1 MLRTIRSEQLLPGM
15 YVSRLLGPWMQ
26 HPFWRSSFLADADDI
41 ARIHASVVT
50 HVVVDTERGT
60 AAMDGLD
67 DEIGDVPACEGG
79 EEDAAAI
86 LDAPPPAEPR
96 GEGAPEY
103 AEDASAVAPQPVH
116 QPIADEIANARR
128 ICEEGIDTV
137 RSMFQE
143 VRLGKALDAE
153 AVLPMV
159 VSIRDSVMRN
169 PHALISVA
177 RLKTADTYTYL
188 HSVAVC
194 ALMTALAHQLGLS
207 DEDTM
212 VAALGGL
219 LHDMGKA
226 AVPPAILN
234 KPGRLTD
241 TEFDVIRL
249 HPEQGQALLIAAGMN
264 NRPVLDIVLHHHEK
278 VDGTGYPHRL
288 AGNAIPRLARMGAVC
303 DVYDAITS
311 NRPYKQG
318 WDPAESLRR
327 MASWEGHFDPAIF
340 QPFVKSLGIYPVGSL
355 VRLAS
360 NQLAVVTEQNPA
372 SLLTPRV
379 RVFYSIKHHRHV
391 LMQDVDLGVEGCG
404 DRIVGLESA
413 EKWDFRELE
422 KVWMA

>member
-1 MLRTIRSEQLLPGM
+1 MLRTIPSEQLLPGM

-26 HPFWRSSFLADADDI
+26 HPFWRSSFLADTDDI
-41 ARIHASVVT
+41 ARIRASVVT
-50 HVVVDTERGT
+50 HVVIDTSRGNV
-60 AAMDGLD
+60 AMDDVAD
-67 DEIGDVPACEGG
+67 DEASGEDDAQHAPAVAD
-79 EEDAAAI
+79 DAAPA
-86 LDAPPPAEPR
+86 LPAEPR
-96 GEGAPEY
+96 GDSAPEHP
-103 AEDASAVAPQPVH
+103 ADTSASPPQAVH
-116 QPIADEIANARR
+116 RPIADEIATARR
-128 ICEEGIDTV
+128 ICEEGTDTI

-188 HSVAVC
+188 HSVAVS
-194 ALMTALAHQLGLS
+194 ALMTVLARQLGLS

-241 TEFDVIRL
+241 GELDVIRR
-249 HPEQGQALLIAAGMN
+249 HPEQGQALLVAAGLN
-264 NRPVLDIVLHHHEK
+264 SRPVLDIVLYHHEK
-278 VDGTGYPHRL
+278 VDGSGYPQRL
-288 AGNAIPRLARMGAVC
+288 AGDAIPRLAKMGAVC

-318 WDPAESLRR
+318 WDPAESLKR
-327 MASWEGHFDPAIF
+327 MATWEGHFDQAIF

-360 NQLAVVTEQNPA
+360 DQLAVVSEQNPA

-379 RVFYSIKHHRHV
+379 RVFYSAKHHRHV
-391 LMQDVDLGVEGCG
+391 LMQDIDLGAEGCR
-404 DRIVGLESA
+404 DRITGLESP

>member
-26 HPFWRSSFLADADDI
+26 HPFWRSSFLADSDDI
-41 ARIHASVVT
+41 ARIRASVVT
-50 HVVVDTERGT
+50 HVVIDTLRGNV
-60 AAMDGLD
+60 
-67 DEIGDVPACEGG
+67 EV
-79 EEDAAAI
+79 DAAAGEDDEATGED
-86 LDAPPPAEPR
+86 DAQGAPAAADAAPAALPAEPR
-96 GEGAPEY
+96 SGDMPEH
-103 AEDASAVAPQPVH
+103 AAGTPPSKPPH
-116 QPIADEIANARR
+116 RPIADEIATARR
-128 ICEEGIDTV
+128 ICEEGADTV

-188 HSVAVC
+188 HSVAVS
-194 ALMTALAHQLGLS
+194 ALMTVLARQLGLS

-241 TEFDVIRL
+241 GEFDVIRR
-249 HPEQGQALLIAAGMN
+249 HPEQGQALLVAAGLN
-264 NRPVLDIVLHHHEK
+264 SRPVLDIVLHHHEK
-278 VDGTGYPHRL
+278 IDGTGYPQRL
-288 AGNAIPRLARMGAVC
+288 AGDAIPRLAKMGAVC

-318 WDPAESLRR
+318 WDPAESLKR
-327 MASWEGHFDPAIF
+327 MATWEGHFDPAIF

-360 NQLAVVTEQNPA
+360 DHLAVVTEQNPA

-379 RVFYSIKHHRHV
+379 RVFYSAKHHRHV
-391 LMQDVDLGVEGCG
+391 LMQDIDLGAEGCR
-404 DRIVGLESA
+404 DRITGLESP

>member
-26 HPFWRSSFLADADDI
+26 HPFWRSSFLADTNDI
-41 ARIHASVVT
+41 ARIRASVVT
-50 HVVVDTERGT
+50 HVVIDTLRGNV
-60 AAMDGLD
+60 AM
-67 DEIGDVPACEGG
+67 
-79 EEDAAAI
+79 DAAAGDEASGEDDDQPAPAI
-86 LDAPPPAEPR
+86 ADAVPALPAEPR
-96 GEGAPEY
+96 GDSAPEH
-103 AEDASAVAPQPVH
+103 AAGLPALPPQAAH
-116 QPIADEIANARR
+116 RPIADEIATARR
-128 ICEEGIDTV
+128 ICEEGADTV

-143 VRLGKALDAE
+143 VRLGKALDAD

-177 RLKTADTYTYL
+177 RLKTADNYTYL
-188 HSVAVC
+188 HSVAVS
-194 ALMTALAHQLGLS
+194 ALMTVLARQLGLS

-241 TEFDVIRL
+241 GEFDVIRQ
-249 HPEQGQALLIAAGMN
+249 HPEQGQALLVAAGLN

-278 VDGTGYPHRL
+278 IDGSGYPQRL
-288 AGNAIPRLARMGAVC
+288 AGDAIPRLARMGAVC

-318 WDPAESLRR
+318 WDPAESLKR
-327 MASWEGHFDPAIF
+327 MATWEGHFDPAIF

-360 NQLAVVTEQNPA
+360 DHLAVVTEQNPA

-379 RVFYSIKHHRHV
+379 RLFYSIKHHRHV
-391 LMQDVDLGVEGCG
+391 LMQDIDLGAEGSH
-404 DRIVGLESA
+404 DRIVGLESP

>member
-26 HPFWRSSFLADADDI
+26 HPFWRSSFLADSDDI
-41 ARIHASVVT
+41 ARIRASVVT
-50 HVVVDTERGT
+50 HVVIDTVRGHVAVD
-60 AAMDGLD
+60 AASD
-67 DEIGDVPACEGG
+67 DETTGEGDDQSAAAVA
-79 EEDAAAI
+79 DAAPAV
-86 LDAPPPAEPR
+86 PAEPR
-96 GEGAPEY
+96 G
-103 AEDASAVAPQPVH
+103 DATQEHAAGLPASPPQAVH
-116 QPIADEIANARR
+116 RPIADEIATARR
-128 ICEEGIDTV
+128 ICEEGADTV

-143 VRLGKALDAE
+143 VRLGNALNAE

-177 RLKTADTYTYL
+177 RLKTADNYTYL
-188 HSVAVC
+188 HSVAVS
-194 ALMTALAHQLGLS
+194 ALMTVLARQLGLS

-241 TEFDVIRL
+241 GEFDVIRR
-249 HPEQGQALLIAAGMN
+249 HPEQGQALLVAAGLN
-264 NRPVLDIVLHHHEK
+264 SRPVLDIVLHHHEK
-278 VDGTGYPHRL
+278 IDGTGYPQRL
-288 AGNAIPRLARMGAVC
+288 AGDAIPRLAKMGAVC

-318 WDPAESLRR
+318 WDPAESLKR
-327 MASWEGHFDPAIF
+327 MATWEGHFDPAIF

-360 NQLAVVTEQNPA
+360 DHLAVVIEQNPA

-379 RVFYSIKHHRHV
+379 RLFYSIKHHRHV
-391 LMQDVDLGVEGCG
+391 LMQDIDLGAEGG
-404 DRIVGLESA
+404 RDRIVGLESP

>member
-26 HPFWRSSFLADADDI
+26 HPFWRSSFLADSDDI
-41 ARIHASVVT
+41 ARIRASVVT
-50 HVVVDTERGT
+50 HVVIDTVRGHVAVD
-60 AAMDGLD
+60 AASD
-67 DEIGDVPACEGG
+67 DETTGEGD
-79 EEDAAAI
+79 DQSAAAVAGCCAGSAGRTPRRRHAGTRRRPARI
-86 LDAPPPAEPR
+86 AAAGRAPADRRRDRHRPAHLR
-96 GEGAPEY
+96 EGA
-103 AEDASAVAPQPVH
+103 
-116 QPIADEIANARR
+116 
-128 ICEEGIDTV
+128 DTV

-143 VRLGKALDAE
+143 VRLGNALNAE

-177 RLKTADTYTYL
+177 RLKTADNYTYL
-188 HSVAVC
+188 HSVAVS
-194 ALMTALAHQLGLS
+194 ALMTVLARQLGLS

-241 TEFDVIRL
+241 GEFDVIRR
-249 HPEQGQALLIAAGMN
+249 HPEQGQALLVAAGLN
-264 NRPVLDIVLHHHEK
+264 SRPVLDIVLHHHEK
-278 VDGTGYPHRL
+278 IDGTGYPQRL
-288 AGNAIPRLARMGAVC
+288 AGDAIPRLAKMGAVC

-318 WDPAESLRR
+318 WDPAESLKR
-327 MASWEGHFDPAIF
+327 MATWEGHFDPAIF

-360 NQLAVVTEQNPA
+360 DHLAVVIEQNPA

-379 RVFYSIKHHRHV
+379 RLFYSIKHHRHV
-391 LMQDVDLGVEGCG
+391 LMQDIDLGAEGG
-404 DRIVGLESA
+404 RDRIVGLESP